1 MRTCDGCAVESVRC
15 PLPKWDWEGRHNA
28 EQLCQPVGY
37 FVVLVTALL
46 LLWCCCCYLYRWLLS
61 DARVVAKHVCN
72 ALCKLSAANLPP
84 AIFTPF
90 YLPFYHIHPYST
102 TCHCLSPVTFE
113 RIFRWQSWQALKA
126 GELMTTGWYAPSKGK
141 YANLEGGEG
150 GPCGET
156 GRLDHFGPAWTS
168 LDFGKYACWF
178 DISFCARNRLSRFQ
192 DRLRQRWCFL
202 APGYHGYRFASRSP
216 IWTHWRSL
224 LLCDQDKHC
233 SFLVQLVFAAAFT
246 GFHSMNQVVSRTA
259 EHDGKKFICCRNPWG
274 KGNCDLFDNL
284 HGCPSAIVQW
294 NKNTTEKIWVG
305 PRMTP
310 TNPEA

>member
-84 AIFTPF
+84 AIFTSF
-90 YLPFYHIHPYST
+90 YLSFYHIHPYSA

-113 RIFRWQSWQALKA
+113 RIRWWSWQALKA

-156 GRLDHFGPAWTS
+156 GRLDHWTS
-168 LDFGKYACWF
+168 LDQLGLQRDSESTLVDLTFLF
-178 DISFCARNRLSRFQ
+178 ARNRLSRFQ
-192 DRLRQRWCFL
+192 DRLRQR
-202 APGYHGYRFASRSP
+202 YHGYRFASRSP
-216 IWTHWRSL
+216 IWTRWRSL
-224 LLCDQDKHC
+224 LLCDQDKLPC
-233 SFLVQLVFAAAFT
+233 PT
-246 GFHSMNQVVSRTA
+246 GF
-259 EHDGKKFICCRNPWG
+259 CRNLHRFSQYESSCLEDGGAWW
-274 KGNCDLFDNL
+274 KEVDLLPQSMGQRQLRPFWQF
-284 HGCPSAIVQW
+284 A
-294 NKNTTEKIWVG
+294 
-305 PRMTP
+305 RMP
-310 TNPEA
+310 FGDRPMK